1 MSQRKLSLLM
11 VLCSLVGGVIGFLVG
26 EVILSQLAGELPQ
39 WALMGLYFGQYAFFV
54 GLMCLIAEMISP
66 RLNGV
71 GWKQRYLGF
80 SWKMLVPS
88 TLVMV
93 GVAAMLFQLL
103 YGSQFQQASGAN
115 NIVMVLDTS
124 GSMRQSDPNNQ
135 LFKAA
140 ADMVQKMDS
149 DMKVAVV
156 TFNDQTDVLQPLV
169 ALNSKSVKEEVVQKL
184 LNHTGTDGGTRI
196 GLALQAGLDQLQA
209 EGQLEN
215 STVVLMS
222 DGYSNLDMA
231 STLAPFKQNH
241 VLIHTVGMSKIDAA
255 GTQLLEQ
262 IAAETGGQYFNVE
275 HAEQMTGI
283 FGQIYDMSRQDRNL
297 VTERTGATEES
308 LFYTI
313 LRVVSLLVIGGLLGL
328 ALGLIFDNR
337 HLAKSFTIGGAVGG
351 LLAGLVLEMGLMSV
365 DLLDMVV
372 RLIACALLAVVLT
385 VFTVFFPAAASEGMS
400 SFQKRMRTGKQ
411 SPRALGAGNGNSKRF
426 DL

>member
-66 RLNGV
+66 RLNGF

-93 GVAAMLFQLL
+93 GVASMLFQLL

-169 ALNSKSVKEEVVQKL
+169 ALNSKAVKEEVVQKL

-297 VTERTGATEES
+297 
-308 LFYTI
+308 
-313 LRVVSLLVIGGLLGL
+313 
-328 ALGLIFDNR
+328 
-337 HLAKSFTIGGAVGG
+337 
-351 LLAGLVLEMGLMSV
+351 
-365 DLLDMVV
+365 
-372 RLIACALLAVVLT
+372 
-385 VFTVFFPAAASEGMS
+385 
-400 SFQKRMRTGKQ
+400 
-411 SPRALGAGNGNSKRF
+411 
-426 DL
+426 